1 MFLFRFQVSAQSRRF
16 FDVWAEY
23 NNDQVEF
30 HDRTKKLLVKRFKI
44 TGVSLSDDE
53 IEERIRERDT
63 AVFARGILDQERLA
77 KQQLTELEDRHEDFL
92 KLERSIQ
99 EVRDMFVEVAALVQ
113 EQGEVIDRIENDV
126 MAAQGDV
133 EKGRQEMQSAEQKAR
148 QVFLNQT
155 F

>member
-1 MFLFRFQVSAQSRRF
+1 M
-16 FDVWAEY
+16 WAEY

-148 QVFLNQT
+148 QVFFKQT

>member
-148 QVFLNQT
+148 QVF
-155 F
+155 

>member
-1 MFLFRFQVSAQSRRF
+1 M
-16 FDVWAEY
+16 WAEY

-148 QVFLNQT
+148 QVF
-155 F
+155 